1 MSDTRL
7 DIYVHA
13 AHSCEQ
19 KSGSDARLA
28 LFAFQPADVPKPV
41 SAPGPVLKAN
51 SLSNLEQEKST
62 YRYVV
67 LITAPQAAERRVKDN
82 SEILAKASWNKF
94 VVV

>member
-1 MSDTRL
+1 MCMQ
-7 DIYVHA
+7 I
-13 AHSCEQ
+13 HSCEQ
-19 KSGSDARLA
+19 QSGSDARSSKETLS

-67 LITAPQAAERRVKDN
+67 LITAPRAAEAA
-82 SEILAKASWNKF
+82 EGQL
-94 VVV
+94 